1 MLGDGCVR
9 IAQLGV
15 GTIGREL
22 IRRTLGGSRFRYVA
36 LGDTSG
42 VIAKESAFTEEEL
55 RGIVESKEAGGRL
68 EEYDGSHA
76 FFEDM
81 GGAFECCGLDAFV
94 DVTDAQTFDLLLPA
108 LERGHVVT
116 SNKLPFADVPYSDY
130 LRLVSKAGDE
140 GRILDFGTTAG
151 AGLRIPDLVSRL
163 GAGGID
169 RLTGCLS
176 GTMNYV
182 SQRLNEGRPLSRA
195 VAEAM
200 EPPRSY
206 TEPDPRVDL
215 GGEDFARKLVILSRL
230 CGRGVERAMVE
241 VEDLIPGD
249 LMELPVEGFLESLP
263 DMDPCIHERMR
274 VANSG
279 GNLCWYLGTADLVE
293 ERYTVGFEEIP
304 MEDPIS
310 RARESDNVLK
320 IFPSGWRRPVTVIG
334 PGAGSPETVTG
345 LMSGLNSVL
354 SAVS

>member
-1 MLGDGCVR
+1 MGDGCVR

-22 IRRTLGGSRFRYVA
+22 IKRTLRSSRFRYVA

-42 VIAKESAFTEEEL
+42 VIAKESGFTDTDL
-55 RGIVESKEAGGRL
+55 REIVESKEAGGRL
-68 EEYDGSHA
+68 DECEGSHA
-76 FFEDM
+76 YFEDM
-81 GGAFECCGLDAFV
+81 GEVFESCGIDAFV
-94 DVTDAQTFDLLLPA
+94 DVTGAQTFGLLLEA
-108 LERGHVVT
+108 LEYAHVVT
-116 SNKLPFADVPYSDY
+116 SNKLPIADVPYPDY
-130 LRLVSKAGDE
+130 VRLVSRAGE
-140 GRILDFGTTAG
+140 EERMLDFGTTVG

-163 GAGGID
+163 GASGID

-182 SQRLNEGRPLSRA
+182 SQRINEGRSLSRA

-241 VEDLIPGD
+241 VEDLIPED

-263 DMDPCIHERMR
+263 AMDPCIHERMR

-334 PGAGSPETVTG
+334 PGAGSLETVTG